1 MLRVATRGSVL
12 ARWQA
17 DHVSAR
23 LRRAHPGIDVGLV
36 IVETFADKRQD
47 LPIGEIGGQ
56 GVFVKEVQAAVLEG
70 RADLAVHSAKD
81 LPSGT
86 APGLRLAAFPD
97 RDDPR
102 DVLVGATLAGLAQGA
117 RVATG
122 SARRRAQVAALRPDL
137 ELVGLRGNIATRL
150 QRIPAGG
157 AIVVAAAALN
167 RLGLAGVASE
177 ILDVEVMLP
186 QVAQGA
192 LAVECRAADDAV
204 AALLT
209 AIDDADVRLTVEAER
224 AFLARLGSGCD
235 LPVGAYA
242 VRVGPDVAITG
253 LIAALDGSVV
263 IRDRAIGPAAAATA
277 LAATLAEHMV
287 VDLGGRALLAA
298 GPRGS
303 P

>member
-1 MLRVATRGSVL
+1 MLRVATRGSTL

-17 DHVSAR
+17 DHVADR
-23 LRRAHPGIDVGLV
+23 LRRSHPGLEVGLV
-36 IVETFADKRQD
+36 IVETFGDRRQD
-47 LPIGEIGGQ
+47 LPIEEIGGQ
-56 GVFVKEVQAAVLEG
+56 GVFVKEVQTAVLED

-102 DVLVGATLAGLAQGA
+102 DVLVGATLAGLAPGA

-122 SARRRAQVAALRPDL
+122 SARRRAQLAALRPDL

-150 QRIPAGG
+150 QRVPAGG

-167 RLGLAGVASE
+167 RLGRPGVASE
-177 ILDVEVMLP
+177 ILEVDVMLP

-192 LAVECRAADDAV
+192 LAVECREGDATV
-204 AALLT
+204 AGLLA

-242 VRVGPDVAITG
+242 VRLGPDVAITG
-253 LIAALDGSVV
+253 LIAAPDGSVI
-263 IRDRAIGPAAAATA
+263 IRDSAAGPAGAADA
-277 LAATLAEHMV
+277 LAVALADHMV
-287 VDLGGRALLAA
+287 VDLGGDALLAA
-298 GPRGS
+298 GPRGRS
-303 P
+303 

>member
-1 MLRVATRGSVL
+1 MLRVATRGSAL

-287 VDLGGRALLAA
+287 VGLGGRALLAA

>member
-1 MLRVATRGSVL
+1 MLRVATRGSTL

-17 DHVSAR
+17 DHVVAR
-23 LRRAHPGIDVGLV
+23 LRRAHSGLDVGLV
-36 IVETFADKRQD
+36 IVETFGDQRQD
-47 LPIGEIGGQ
+47 IPIGEIGGQ
-56 GVFVKEVQAAVLEG
+56 GVFVKEVQTAVLEG
-70 RADLAVHSAKD
+70 RADIAVHSAKD
-81 LPSGT
+81 LPSVT

-102 DVLVGATLAGLAQGA
+102 DALVGATLAGLAAGA

-122 SARRRAQVAALRPDL
+122 STRRRAQLAALRPDL
-137 ELVGLRGNIATRL
+137 DLVGLRGNIATRL

-167 RLGLAGVASE
+167 RLGLAGVAAE
-177 ILDVEVMLP
+177 VLDVDVMRP

-192 LAVECRAADDAV
+192 LAVECRAGDDAV
-204 AALLT
+204 AALLA
-209 AIDDADVRLTVEAER
+209 AIDDIDVRVTVEAER

-242 VRVGPDVAITG
+242 VRLGPDIAITG
-253 LIAALDGSVV
+253 LIAAPDGSVV
-263 IRDRAIGPAAAATA
+263 IRDRSVGPAAAADA
-277 LAATLAEHMV
+277 LAVALADHMV
-287 VDLGGRALLAA
+287 VDLGGRALLPA
-298 GPRGS
+298 GPPGA